1 VGIIGLGL
9 MGGSLALALRPYC
22 RSICGHDIDS
32 RVIDQALDRGLIDQP
47 IELSGDQVDVLILA
61 APVIAILDWLDRSP
75 SMFGGEFHVIDLGST
90 KAQIVAAMRQLP
102 ERISPLGGHPM
113 CGKET
118 SGLGAAD
125 PDLYRR
131 CLFVLAPL
139 DRTQPATL
147 TLAQDMIAAIGARSL
162 LLDADRHDRLAA
174 AISHVPYL
182 TSLALVDATLRAN
195 DDVAWAMA
203 ASGFRD
209 STRLAASDVTMMLDI
224 LTSNRAAILESLVRV
239 QSSLHDLIQLV
250 DGNDVTALR
259 DKLIVL
265 QERRRNL

>member
-1 VGIIGLGL
+1 
-9 MGGSLALALRPYC
+9 
-22 RSICGHDIDS
+22 
-32 RVIDQALDRGLIDQP
+32 
-47 IELSGDQVDVLILA
+47 
-61 APVIAILDWLDRSP
+61 
-75 SMFGGEFHVIDLGST
+75 
-90 KAQIVAAMRQLP
+90 
-102 ERISPLGGHPM
+102 M

-118 SGLGAAD
+118 PGLGAAD
-125 PDLYRR
+125 PGLYRR